1 MKRKGK
7 SALRSLAML
16 VLLLSMLTVQTFAMQ
31 IFVKTL
37 TGKTITLDVEPS
49 DTIENVKAKIQDKE
63 GIPPDQQ
70 TLIFA
75 GKQLEDNRT
84 LADYYIQKESTLHL
98 VTSVKKGM
106 NITLEIHSHDFTY
119 TTGTGEGANTITA
132 RCTEGCT
139 DGYDTNGITLTLS
152 AAGGTY
158 DGQPKTAEVTGCP
171 DDAPANLATKTSLTY
186 YASTGEGSTKAAGK
200 ALGGAPTDAGA
211 YVAQLTWGG
220 AAASKAFTISPKVV
234 SLTWTNT
241 SLTYNGKARKPT
253 ATATG
258 LVGGDTCAVTV
269 SGAQKNAGTYTAT
282 ATGLD
287 NSNYKLPANTKQSFT
302 IAKKEVGLSWSG
314 TSLTY
319 SGKAQK
325 PAATASGLVSGDKC
339 AVTVTGEQTNAGTY
353 TATAAELDNANYKLP
368 SGNTQQFTIAKAAQ
382 KAPAAPVI
390 TDIAGTSLKV
400 KAVFG
405 QQYSIDGG
413 KTWKTPG
420 KGKDTVTF
428 TGLKTGKRYTV
439 VTRKAEKTN
448 YKASPKSR
456 GSKAKTLSA
465 SMVLRSGCKVKDTS
479 TKDKKTGKV
488 KTKVTVTYGKVPGA
502 TGYEVYAQYCG
513 KEGFSTQPAATVKN
527 GNTTSVTIKKIN
539 GKAIPAG
546 KTVKAYVVAKK
557 GNKKL
562 GSTSSAHIAVSSAK
576 YTAAKSMELK
586 KTSVTLKTGKTFT
599 VKADLTLL
607 DSSKKPLP
615 KTHIAKLRFV
625 SSDKS
630 VATVDKNGKVT
641 AQAPGFCAIQVT
653 AQNGITKKVIV
664 RVK

>member
-16 VLLLSMLTVQTFAMQ
+16 VLLLSMLTVQAFAMQ

-63 GIPPDQQ
+63 GIAPDQQ

-84 LADYYIQKESTLHL
+84 LADYNIQKESTLHL
-98 VTSVKKGM
+98 VTPVKKGM

-158 DGQPKTAEVTGCP
+158 DGQPKTAEVTGYP

-186 YASTGEGSTKAAGK
+186 YASTGEGSTKATGK

-220 AAASKAFTISPKVV
+220 ATASKAFTISQKAVGLKW
-234 SLTWTNT
+234 SGT
-241 SLTYNGKARKPT
+241 SLTYNGKAWKPT

-258 LVGGDTCAVTV
+258 LVGGDKCAVTV
-269 SGAQKNAGTYTAT
+269 SGAQKNAGTYTAK
-282 ATGLD
+282 AAGLD
-287 NSNYKLPANTKQSFT
+287 NPNYRLPANTKQSFT

-353 TATAAELDNANYKLP
+353 TATAAGLDNANYKLP
-368 SGNTQQFTIAKAAQ
+368 AENTQQYTIAKAAQ

-390 TDIAGTSLKV
+390 TDIAGTGLKV
-400 KAVFG
+400 KAVSG

-413 KTWKTPG
+413 KTWKAPG
-420 KGKDTVTF
+420 KGKDTVSF
-428 TGLKTGKRYTV
+428 TGLKTGKRYTI

-448 YKASPKSR
+448 YKPSPKSR
-456 GSKAKTLSA
+456 GSKAKTLSG
-465 SMVLRSGCKVKDTS
+465 SMVLRSGFKVKDTS
-479 TKDKKTGKV
+479 TKDKKTGMV
-488 KTKVTVTYGKVPGA
+488 KTQVTVTYGRVPGA
-502 TGYEVYAQYCG
+502 TAYEVYVQYCG
-513 KEGFSTQPAATVKN
+513 KGGFSTQPAVTVTN
-527 GNTTSVTIKKIN
+527 GNTTSVTITKIK
-539 GKAIPAG
+539 GGAITAG
-546 KTVKAYVVAKK
+546 KTCKAYVVAKK
-557 GNKKL
+557 GNEKL
-562 GSTSSAHIAVSSAK
+562 GTTPAAHIAVMSAR
-576 YTAAKSMELK
+576 YTDVKRMAPK
-586 KTSVTLKTGKTFT
+586 KTSVTLETGKTFT
-599 VKADLTLL
+599 VRVDLALL
-607 DSSKKPLP
+607 DGSKKALSKNHAPR
-615 KTHIAKLRFV
+615 LRFA

-630 VATVDKNGKVT
+630 VATVDENGKVT
-641 AQAPGFCAIQVT
+641 ALAPGFCAIQVT